1 MGATNCP
8 ETPRQK
14 MIGMMYLVY
23 TAMLAMNVAAEV
35 LSGFATVGEAMDKS
49 NTNIEA
55 KLEDSY
61 NNFQFAYENNK
72 EKVEEYW
79 NKAKEIQ
86 SLSNTMVDSIEF
98 FRAEF
103 LCKIKEK
110 ADIVTYDTAGN
121 EIKSAIA
128 FRNGTEFLIDSARA
142 AYRHGGLNVLTDPEK
157 SDFNNSTAHF
167 YGRGDEADPACYALR
182 MKNLIID
189 YKSKVKNILGK
200 DSSHVKIALDVES
213 ESFSHHTKKMEPW
226 EQYMFYDVIAAADM
240 VTLSRLVAEVR
251 NCEFDAVQQLYK
263 AVKSNDFSFD
273 KVTVIT
279 RPKSG
284 YVIQGGSYE
293 TAIGIGA
300 YDSKAHFE
308 VEIGGQKFTSNDSG
322 TVNYKVGASAVG
334 NKTIAGK
341 IYVKKDNNVETY
353 EFHDSYFVAEP
364 VAVVSLTKMNVV
376 YAGIDN
382 PISIGVP
389 GVASKDVS
397 PQIIEGGA
405 TIAPD
410 PQGKAGDY
418 IIKANKAGK
427 LKIQINAKIDGKNS
441 KSMGV
446 KDFRVKFI
454 PAPVLQI
461 GKYKTGDR
469 MTKGELTANPTL
481 RAVLPD
487 FDFQLPKLNI
497 TSFSFNVQG
506 SGQLDIQGTGNRLT
520 PDMISRINNARRGQ
534 KVYITDV
541 TVKTPD
547 GRTHTL
553 DCTLRLN

>member
-35 LSGFATVGEAMDKS
+35 LAGFVTVGEAMDKS

-61 NNFQFAYENNK
+61 DNFQFAYENNK
-72 EKVEEYW
+72 EKVQEHW
-79 NKAKEIQ
+79 DKAKQ
-86 SLSNTMVDSIEF
+86 VQLLSNTLVDSLEF
-98 FRAEF
+98 FRADF
-103 LCKIKEK
+103 LCNVNEK
-110 ADIVTYDTAGN
+110 VSIVTRDTAGK
-121 EIKSAIA
+121 ETKREMMIREGDKY
-128 FRNGTEFLIDSARA
+128 LHDSARA
-142 AYRHGGLNVLTDPEK
+142 AYREVGINVFTEPQK
-157 SDFNNSTAHF
+157 SDFNTSTRLF
-167 YGRGDEADPACYALR
+167 YGSKDAANENGYAIR

-189 YKSKVKNILGK
+189 YKKQIRNILGP
-200 DSSHVKIALDVES
+200 DSVHVKIALDVES
-213 ESFSHHTKKMEPW
+213 RKWSSHTKKMEPW
-226 EQYMFYDVIAAADM
+226 EQYMFYDVITAADM
-240 VTLSRLVAEVR
+240 VTISRLVAEVR

-279 RPKSG
+279 RPKSA
-284 YVIQGGSYE
+284 YVIQGGQYE
-293 TAIGIGA
+293 TRINVGA

-322 TVNYKVGASAVG
+322 TVVYKAGANAVG
-334 NKTIAGK
+334 QKNITGK

-353 EFHDSYFVAEP
+353 EFKDSYFVAEP

-382 PISIGVP
+382 PVSIGVP
-389 GVASKDVS
+389 GVASKDIS
-397 PQIIEGGA
+397 PRIIEGSA
-405 TIAPD
+405 TLTPD
-410 PQGKAGDY
+410 PAGKAGDY
-418 IIKANKAGK
+418 IIKPTKLGK
-427 LKIQINAKIDGKNS
+427 IKIQIDAKTDGKTM

-446 KDFRVKFI
+446 KEIRVKKI
-454 PAPVLQI
+454 PTPVLQL

-469 MTKGELTANPTL
+469 VTKQEIQASNQL

-487 FDFQLPKLNI
+487 FDFQLPKLQI

-506 SGQLDIQGTGNRLT
+506 SGALDIQGNGSKLT

-547 GRTHTL
+547 GATHTI